1 MDASAKFYSLQLPG
15 KPLTKIP
22 PGNTVEAKQDPS
34 DGKTIFLRNNRMLVI
49 YEQTKGSC
57 TEVRK
62 VEDFFSVS
70 NDDINYPWAVYGGG
84 LLAVRKTN
92 GLVIYKWSKAE
103 LKQVLVAS
111 KFHDE
116 YGYNLQNNTI
126 VFGKIYPSADYIG
139 VISRVGSIVEFGSIN
154 SSEPSKAVR
163 TLKKRLNLDP
173 TWKLPSSKIYLVERY
188 DNQTQLSIA
197 LRTDSELKLFRFN
210 KKYELKELITV
221 KDFLPLDNEYDRI
234 MFAKFDNGSINDLL
248 HFSSQGLT
256 MYRLNEKSD
265 GFQMVYYSTAF
276 SKLRGWNKRT
286 IETIATIDINGDN
299 RDELIASGPKGLCVY
314 RPVFTDDGFDLV
326 NIFDDAIEDHILRY
340 GLPKLMVKTGNSVDY
355 NILLFTGKN
364 LIEVQTKSFT
374 PQSYVIPSIEP
385 SIAKSKPNVPLLVPQ
400 KKYIV
405 WLHDQLDLNSM
416 LQPLNP
422 HAGTVELSI
431 PLIELPNAFGVSVRK
446 YLQYKNIPFESFFGR
461 GWSLP
466 LDYISV
472 ERKNSSFLQDHDY
485 AILKNNNR
493 IILKR
498 HPAWDSVN
506 HWAFI
511 IEGYK
516 QARVKYYPDMERW
529 ELTMEDRTFVYG
541 TWNQL
546 TKRRE
551 EIVCSSWPLCG
562 DKSTKA
568 HNLPSRWYLVHEESK
583 YGPYANY
590 YYDKF
595 VEGKGDRLTRI
606 ELDSGSSVSLKYS
619 NTNQLL
625 RFTVNTTCYEQI
637 VSFEYTG
644 NSLTHIKQEDRTL
657 FKFEYKDQRISKIVY
672 PNKLESSLEYD
683 DMEIDRTR
691 FEEVVPV
698 DLSPTMYYGPDYT
711 VILDKE
717 YEDDRVVITI
727 RNLLGGT
734 DGPKVTKG
742 KLHFGQPGI
751 KSHTI
756 HALEDML
763 VVVLIYA
770 SYKEVTILQF
780 TKNEWVEKEYHPDFP
795 LDAVISVGKK
805 FVLVFNLKT
814 VRVLTISLDGMLTS
828 TEVKKSVPSNF
839 LIHTFANGFV
849 MYDTYIDVWTMGLK
863 NQWKTGYTSTPTDI
877 FSDIEKVLDAFE
889 LDTEF
894 RTALRKGFL
903 ADAVTV
909 YQNAI
914 VVRVPS
920 LVDTKLE
927 LEVYFVIMKFDKG
940 ATRVSNQ
947 SVRIPIANFTTYEYD
962 LPTKDGDIF
971 KLFYEKHSKKLLLKV
986 KSIKGPLYK
995 SLMDQKDKSY
1005 KQIDNSNENATKK
1018 KQYKKEVD
1026 EKIAEEMNNIS
1037 DTVVSKVQFAMDLSQ
1052 FGVLTNQH
1060 GIVTGNMQLS
1070 FDGQT
1075 WQQQPISPETM
1086 RMETVNQW
1094 LGEGFKLAK
1103 NNHEDTFKVYEMP
1116 KNVMVYNTQTNNP
1129 QEIQIVAPR
1138 YIQSQPAGK
1147 RLSMFFFQ
1155 TKETIQLPA
1164 NETMVRASNT
1174 IALVSVRHV
1183 NETSKFVIFRPVD
1196 SFLLK
1201 KTTLFTKQNVRL
1213 NPDETRTSSHIYDA
1227 QDAHLSSEG
1236 AMFYRVKV
1244 APGGNVHQFGWYE
1257 QSTNSSTGAT
1267 TKKSFASDGTDVT
1280 VREKPKPERPEIK
1293 DTERI
1298 IWDKSRQLKVVD
1310 LGALKLVDEVASY
1323 YGFEP
1328 YELNRYGVD
1337 NKWIF
1342 DENNVQNERENHY
1355 LKLPIRSALKAS
1367 FTPVQPNNMWIV
1379 SFWVRLVPVPK
1390 VDDQLNIV
1398 QVAVVNL
1405 ANNSR
1410 RTVSGAKVQHITSD
1424 WCYAE
1429 MTIDTTN
1436 SSNAT
1441 KLRFDINIEPSA
1453 LGKSL
1458 DVDHVRF
1465 SPLDLN
1471 FHASIYTPVNAEVRA
1486 TLHNNGKIKQS
1497 LYSPNSRRVALL
1509 SEDGQ
1514 VIDFAMH
1521 SKTAYVASVNARQC
1535 LVELKPNRGV
1545 YETFDRKQWR
1555 PNGAEWL
1562 MKYGELE
1569 YRPGSTRKRGEII
1582 RTFDA
1587 PFDSLALR
1595 FLYNYESEN
1604 AKLDFSWNGKE
1615 YGIICPDG
1623 SFCNRP
1629 PKIGEVL
1636 IFITELRISV
1646 WLEGHLFRETLLKS
1660 NGSAAEQ
1667 KVFRLLPTGSFR
1679 ISEFLVMYDARVKV
1693 TYYNRMGRPVQFIVY
1708 DDASTV
1714 RVRELIYDEIDRPI
1728 MQTKW
1733 TKLTNHNKEYFAFY
1747 ENFITQVHGTSH
1759 IMTGMV
1765 ASAHPSCEGYPYS
1778 RTVYANDPTEN
1789 KQFQGLPGKDYNV
1802 LGKYKR
1808 RYALRSEIALLAN
1821 IFPEAEGYRQKIVER
1836 PGGAIRATVED
1847 KRGNKVA
1854 KYWQVGNYEHRLT
1867 TYAYSETYGHLYEVL
1882 PPQYHALAKTTSRTR
1897 PFMTG
1902 ANTQE
1907 ENQLNYQWR
1916 TSYYYEDGH
1925 MFGKRTTDGGRFEY
1939 VYTESGI
1946 LRYSIHYN
1954 SPENQNLDRVVH
1966 FTYSSHGKVLREALV
1981 NMTREQCYQLVETNE
1996 LPVSDNSIESF
2007 YGEIETNPDIRY
2019 RSQQSTRRIG
2029 DNQMMESLIFN
2040 ENEKVIKKVFV
2051 VPTINS
2057 TYSID
2062 YEYENGKLH
2071 SLQYPM
2077 NSTTTSFT
2085 LIYNYNG
2092 NGEVK
2097 SIREL
2102 TKRDPMFEFTYNAD
2116 GMMETMKVRT
2126 DAKHTFQRNFT
2137 YNEPGFLIK
2146 LEDDYLSENV
2156 SYLETDSYGQDSYTP
2171 IYEGLI
2177 SKTLF
2182 TAHWQKSTSPLRN
2195 GIYPEYFITAN
2206 MSRRRAALCNEVLR
2220 RAGYIDENNLVKKTF
2235 YGEQDDEL
2243 PFVCGKRIAMNH
2255 LSGMLSSKSFPYQYG
2270 HRYDYDDHDQ
2280 LIKAKYFHGLEEL
2293 ALSPLT
2299 YRSFSKA
2306 IKGVNEATSEKI
2318 WDILRTKS
2326 FLTMDC
2332 TNPSLCHGREGTKS
2346 IFSDFIRQH
2355 RYSHHLKTML
2365 SKAISDR
2372 KGLNV
2377 SEFEPKCKRWIE
2389 GSNMIMK
2396 MCTKLQQSLGKEKI
2410 IKNPLASLHAE
2421 FKDALKRYKSYIPD
2435 IVGVLNRH
2443 FKTALGSSAADVQS
2457 YEIDANGN
2465 HRLFYTG
2472 FSRYRLEYHPGTNKI
2487 TKVYRQQFDRVQR
2500 NEEQFEMK
2508 HDGDGAVIKAEHKG
2522 IKHMEYDKL
2531 LQRVSK
2537 IEMMDGRKLIYQYD
2551 VRGERTFKQVLDK
2564 DGSVMNEK
2572 YYIRDANGLVLMDMD
2587 MTYLAKDQPPDV
2599 RVTNYIYKDQQLIG
2613 FLRNDKLYGVITD
2626 HEGSVRLVVTGGEVV
2641 AAYDYLPYG
2650 QIFRRFGTDLDGQLS
2665 YLYTGQEWEP
2675 ETGLYN
2681 YRARLY
2687 DPDIGR
2693 FYQMDPKEQ
2702 YPSPY
2707 VYAGNSPVSLV
2718 DPDGEFAFT
2727 LAVLILALVGAYLG
2741 AASANN
2747 CWNPLK
2753 WDWRSSSTWI
2763 GLLTGAVTGAS
2774 IPFNMASSVAF
2785 FVGMGL
2791 SLSTSIAIMVG
2802 TGITFAY
2809 FMMAASSGTWDPTKF
2824 DYSSPGTWNALMNGV
2839 ATSSWILMNPSSLIS
2854 SFVSITSV
2862 AAKALFFVAKLTMS
2876 LGFTYLFAALG
2887 QGAEFDVTKWDFSDP
2902 QLYMSIVD
2910 GFTTATVGVLFLR
2923 NLPNQVSKWSG
2934 KVKRTVD
2941 LFVGNLITFRAQL
2954 ALGRDW
2960 SRVIMHSKNFLYVSY
2975 RNMQSLQKGF
2985 LTVGFYSL
2993 IVSLRMSEV
3002 PKSGIP
3008 EFTASEAAINVL
3020 FTTEQFS
3027 DFIVKPLSSASKQLT
3042 LPKPPR
3048 IARFIRFRIRSEAIS
3063 FGNDSHF
3070 HSQHMQRSSASLLQS
3085 TFDTL
3090 IKLPFE
3096 WLFSVKKPETNNAIH
3111 TTSSV
3116 AIFTPKKM
3124 ATTGHILR
3132 NCYRIRNEQHVDGMI
3147 SCYGHSSILT
3157 IVPKF
3162 GDAKIA
3168 KTDYYNYCLPLTYD
3182 GYPSVSC
3189 QGEWSSLVYTAKD
3202 SARVFDFVDG
3212 WILLVQVAP
3221 AAYREIK
3228 RGIKYLF
3235 SRPKRSTQFLSK
3247 DRVQSE
3253 RKMLLSKLDDLKSQ
3267 IHIHKQSQ
3275 HWAQWT
3281 IEDLTEDVESYLT
3294 KGQGSLSM
3302 LEERINTLAGEI
3314 KEDIIIQ
3321 RMQCKLRA
3329 EGANDVTGSYN
3340 EQLDVK
3346 MNALQIGQCLDR
3358 YMNLPLMKVNQ
3369 MNGINYGTLN

>member
-1 MDASAKFYSLQLPG
+1 MDASTKFYSLQLPG
-15 KPLTKIP
+15 TSLTKIP
-22 PGNTVEAKQDPS
+22 LGNTVEVKRDP
-34 DGKTIFLRNNRMLVI
+34 GAGITIFVRNNRVLLI
-49 YEQTKGSC
+49 YQQTNGSWS
-57 TEVRK
+57 EVHK
-62 VEDFFSVS
+62 DEDFFSVS
-70 NDDINYPWAVYGGG
+70 ADDVNYPWAVYKGG
-84 LLAVRKTN
+84 LLAVRKTE
-92 GLVIYKWSKAE
+92 GIVVYKWDKTKLNQLLSAPKY
-103 LKQVLVAS
+103 
-111 KFHDE
+111 HDE

-126 VFGKIYPSADYIG
+126 AFGMIYPSEKYIG
-139 VISRVGSIVEFGSIN
+139 VVSRLGSSVEFGSIN
-154 SSEPSKAVR
+154 PSEPSKAVR
-163 TLKKRLNLDP
+163 TLKKHLNLDQ
-173 TWKLPSSKIYLVERY
+173 TWKIPYSKISLVERY
-188 DNQTQLSIA
+188 DNSTQLSIA
-197 LRTDSELKLFRFN
+197 LRTTSELKLFRFDQ
-210 KKYELKELITV
+210 KYELKQLATV
-221 KDFLPLDNEYDRI
+221 SDFRPPDNEYDRI
-234 MFAKFDNGSINDLL
+234 MFAKFDNGGIHDLL
-248 HFSSQGLT
+248 LFASQGLT
-256 MYRLNEKSD
+256 MYRLNEET
-265 GFQMVYYSTAF
+265 GRFQKVYYSTAF

-286 IETIATIDINGDN
+286 IDTIATIDIDGDN
-299 RDELIASGPKGLCVY
+299 LDELIASGPKGLCVY
-314 RPVFTDDGFDLV
+314 RPVFTENGGFDLV
-326 NIFDDAIEDHILRY
+326 NIFDDTIEDHVVRY
-340 GLPKLMVKTGNSVDY
+340 GHPMLTMKTADKVAS
-355 NILLFTGKN
+355 NILLFTGEN
-364 LIEVQTKSFT
+364 LLEVRTKPFT
-374 PQSYVIPSIEP
+374 PESFDIPSAPP
-385 SIAKSKPNVPLLVPQ
+385 SIAQPKLEVPLLVPQ

-472 ERKNSSFLQDHDY
+472 ERKNSGFLQDHDY

-498 HPAWDSVN
+498 QPAWDSIK

-516 QARVKYYPDMERW
+516 QARVKYYPDAERW

-541 TWNQL
+541 TWDKL
-546 TKRRE
+546 SKKRE
-551 EIVCSSWPLCG
+551 ESVCAAWPLCTTT
-562 DKSTKA
+562 KSKNSQT
-568 HNLPSRWYLVHEESK
+568 LPSRWYLVHEESK

-590 YYDKF
+590 YYDTF
-595 VEGKGDRLTRI
+595 VQGKGDRLERI

-619 NTNQLL
+619 QSNQLSS
-625 RFTVNTTCYEQI
+625 FTVNTTCYEQN
-637 VSFEYTG
+637 VSFEYTD

-657 FKFEYKDQRISKIVY
+657 FRFEYKDKRMSKIVY
-672 PNKLESSLEYD
+672 PNQLESSLEYS

-717 YEDDRVVITI
+717 YEDDRVVISI

-734 DGPKVTKG
+734 EGSKVTKG

-763 VVVLIYA
+763 VVVLIYG
-770 SYKEVTILQF
+770 SRKEVTILQF
-780 TKNEWVEKEYHPDFP
+780 TNNAWIEKEYHLDLP

-805 FVLVFNLKT
+805 FVVMYDLKT
-814 VRVLTISLDGMLTS
+814 VRVLTIGLDGKLTS
-828 TEVKKSVPSNF
+828 TMVKKTVPSNF

-849 MYDTYIDVWTMGLK
+849 MYDTYIDVWTMGIK
-863 NQWKTGYTSTPTDI
+863 NQWQSGYTSTPTDV
-877 FSDIEKVLDAFE
+877 FADITKVLNVFE
-889 LDTEF
+889 LDSEF
-894 RTALRKGFL
+894 RTALRRGFL

-914 VVRVPS
+914 VIRVPA
-920 LVDTKLE
+920 LVDKKLE
-927 LEVYFVIMKFDKG
+927 LKVYFVVMSFEKG
-940 ATRVSNQ
+940 AKRISEQ
-947 SVRIPIANFTTYEYD
+947 SVQIPIANFATYEYD
-962 LPTKDGDIF
+962 LPTKDGDVF
-971 KLFYEKHSKKLLLKV
+971 KLIYEEKNKKLILKM
-986 KSIKGPLYK
+986 KSFKGPMYN
-995 SLMDQKDKSY
+995 SLMEQKEKSY
-1005 KQIDNSNENATKK
+1005 KQIDDSKENASKK
-1018 KQYKKEVD
+1018 TQYKKEVD
-1026 EKIAEEMNNIS
+1026 DKIAEEVDNIS
-1037 DTVVSKVQFAMDLSQ
+1037 RTVVSKVQFAMDLSQ

-1060 GIVTGNMQLS
+1060 GIVTGNTQLS
-1070 FDGQT
+1070 FDGET
-1075 WQQQPISPETM
+1075 WQQQSVSPETM

-1094 LGEGFKLAK
+1094 LGEGFKLVK
-1103 NNHEDTFKVYEMP
+1103 NNHEDTFRVFEMP
-1116 KNVMVYNTQTNNP
+1116 ANVMVYNTETNNP

-1147 RLSMFFFQ
+1147 RLRMFFFH
-1155 TKETIQLPA
+1155 TKETVQLPV

-1174 IALVSVRHV
+1174 IALVTVHHV

-1213 NPDETRTSSHIYDA
+1213 DQDETRTSTHIYDA

-1244 APGGNVHQFGWYE
+1244 APGGNTHQYGWYE
-1257 QSTNSSTGAT
+1257 QATNSSTGVT

-1280 VREKPKPERPEIK
+1280 VREKRKRDRSETQDIER
-1293 DTERI
+1293 T
-1298 IWDKSRQLKVVD
+1298 IWDRSRQLKVVD
-1310 LGALKLVDEVASY
+1310 LGAMKLVDEVASY

-1337 NKWIF
+1337 KKWIF
-1342 DENNVQNERENHY
+1342 EEKHVQNEGENHY
-1355 LKLPIRSALKAS
+1355 LHLPMGAAMKAS
-1367 FTPVQPNNMWIV
+1367 FTPIQPNNMWMV
-1379 SFWVRLVPVPK
+1379 SFWVRLNPVPK
-1390 VDDQLNIV
+1390 VDDQLNVV
-1398 QVAVVNL
+1398 QVTLLNL

-1410 RTVSGAKVQHITSD
+1410 QTLSGAKVQHVTSN
-1424 WCYAE
+1424 WCYVE

-1436 SSNAT
+1436 AT
-1441 KLRFDINIEPSA
+1441 KLQFDISIEPAVS
-1453 LGKSL
+1453 GM

-1471 FHASIYTPVNAEVRA
+1471 FLATIYTPVNAEVRA
-1486 TLHNNGKIKQS
+1486 TLRNNGKLKQS
-1497 LYSPNSRRVALL
+1497 LYSPNGRRVALL

-1514 VIDFAMH
+1514 VIDFAMQ
-1521 SKTAYVASVNARQC
+1521 SKTAYVASVNARKC
-1535 LVELKPNRGV
+1535 LVELKSARGI
-1545 YETFDRKQWR
+1545 YETFDKKDWNPSGAQWSI
-1555 PNGAEWL
+1555 
-1562 MKYGELE
+1562 KYGELE
-1569 YRPGSTRKRGEII
+1569 YNPGNTGQRGEIT
-1582 RTFDA
+1582 RTFDQ

-1595 FLYNYESEN
+1595 FLYNYASN
-1604 AKLDFSWNGKE
+1604 AAKLDFSWNGQE
-1615 YGIICPDG
+1615 FAIICSGG
-1623 SFCNRP
+1623 SPCNRP
-1629 PKIGEVL
+1629 PAAGEVL
-1636 IFITELRISV
+1636 IFITEQRISL
-1646 WLEGHLFRETLLKS
+1646 WLEGHLLREIRLRP
-1660 NGSAAEQ
+1660 NPSASKRKE
-1667 KVFRLLPTGSFR
+1667 FRLLPTGSFG

-1693 TYYNRMGRPVQFIVY
+1693 TYYNRMGRPVQFVVY
-1708 DDASTV
+1708 DDPSTV
-1714 RVRELIYDEIDRPI
+1714 RVRELMYDEIDRPI

-1733 TKLTNHNKEYFAFY
+1733 TKLTCHTKDYFAFY

-1759 IMTGMV
+1759 VMTGMV
-1765 ASAHPSCEGYPYS
+1765 AHSHPSCEGFPYS
-1778 RTVYANDPTEN
+1778 RTIYANDPTEN

-1808 RYALRSEIALLAN
+1808 RYAMRSEIAILKN
-1821 IFPEAEGYRQKIVER
+1821 IFPEAQGYRQKIVER

-1847 KRGNKVA
+1847 SQGNKVA

-1867 TYAYSETYGHLYEVL
+1867 TYIYSDTYGHLVEML

-1897 PFMTG
+1897 PFLTG
-1902 ANTQE
+1902 GNTME
-1907 ENQLNYQWR
+1907 EIQLKNQWR
-1916 TSYYYEDGH
+1916 VSYSYEDGNIID
-1925 MFGKRTTDGGRFEY
+1925 KRTTDGGTFEY

-1946 LRYSIHYN
+1946 LRFSLHYN
-1954 SPENQNLDRVVH
+1954 SPERENLDRVVH
-1966 FTYSSHGKVLREALV
+1966 FTYSSHGKILREALV
-1981 NMTREQCYQLVETNE
+1981 NLTRAQCFQSVETNE
-1996 LPVSDNSIESF
+1996 VPVSDDLIESF
-2007 YGEIETNPDIRY
+2007 YGEIETNPDVRY
-2019 RSQQSTRRIG
+2019 RSQQSTRKIG
-2029 DNQMMESLIFN
+2029 NNQMMESLIFN
-2040 ENEKVIKKVFV
+2040 EHEKVIKKVFV

-2062 YEYENGKLH
+2062 YAYENEQLH

-2077 NSTTTSFT
+2077 NSTASFT
-2085 LIYNYNG
+2085 LLYDYNG

-2097 SIREL
+2097 SIRDQ

-2116 GMMETMKVRT
+2116 GMVETMKVRT
-2126 DAKHTFQRNFT
+2126 DAKHMFQRNFT
-2137 YNEPGFLIK
+2137 YNEPGFLVQ
-2146 LEDDYLSENV
+2146 LEDDYLSESV

-2177 SKTLF
+2177 SKTMF
-2182 TAHWQKSTSPLRN
+2182 TAHWQKSASPLRN
-2195 GIYPEYFITAN
+2195 GIYPEYFISST
-2206 MSRRRAALCNEVLR
+2206 MDRTRAAFCNEVLR
-2220 RAGYIDENNLVKKTF
+2220 RAGYIDENNLVNRTF
-2235 YGEQDDEL
+2235 YGEQVDDL
-2243 PFVCGKRIAMNH
+2243 PLVCGKRIAMRH
-2255 LSGMLSSKSFPYQYG
+2255 LSAVLSSKSFPYQYG

-2280 LIKAKYFHGLEEL
+2280 LIKGKYFHGQDEL

-2299 YRSFSKA
+2299 HRSFSKA
-2306 IKGVNEATSEKI
+2306 IKGVDEATSKKI
-2318 WDILRTKS
+2318 WDILHTKS
-2326 FLTMDC
+2326 YLTMDC
-2332 TNPSLCHGREGTKS
+2332 TNPNLCHGREGTKS

-2355 RYSHHLKTML
+2355 RYSQHLKTML
-2365 SKAISDR
+2365 SKAISAR
-2372 KGLNV
+2372 KGLNK
-2377 SEFEPKCKRWIE
+2377 SEFEQKCARWIE
-2389 GSNMIMK
+2389 GSNMIAK
-2396 MCTKLQQSLGKEKI
+2396 VCTQLQQSLANEKI
-2410 IKNPLASLHAE
+2410 IGDSDKHPLAALHTE
-2421 FKDALKRYKSYIPD
+2421 FQDALKRYKNQIPD
-2435 IVGVLNRH
+2435 IVGVLHLH
-2443 FKTALGSSAADVQS
+2443 FATALGRSAADVQS

-2465 HRLFYTG
+2465 HRKFYTG
-2472 FSRYRLEYHPGTNKI
+2472 FARYRLDYRPGTNKI
-2487 TKVYRQQFDRVQR
+2487 TKVFRQRFDRVQR
-2500 NEEQFEMK
+2500 TEEQFTVE
-2508 HDGDGAVIKAEHKG
+2508 HDSDGAVIKAEHKG
-2522 IKHMEYDKL
+2522 IKRMEYDKL

-2537 IEMMDGRKLIYQYD
+2537 IEMMDERKLLYQYD

-2564 DGSVMNEK
+2564 DGKVTSEK

-2587 MTYLAKDQPPDV
+2587 MAYLAKDQPPDV
-2599 RVTNYIYKDQQLIG
+2599 RVTSYIYKDQQLIG
-2613 FLRNDKLYGVITD
+2613 FLRNDRLYGVITD

-2650 QIFRRFGTDLDGQLS
+2650 QIFRRFGTDLDGQIS

-2718 DPDGEFAFT
+2718 DPDGEFAFA

-2854 SFVSITSV
+2854 SFVSLTSV

-2887 QGAEFDVTKWDFSDP
+2887 QGGEFDVTKWDFSDP

-2923 NLPNQVSKWSG
+2923 NVPNQISKWTG

-2941 LFVGNLITFRAQL
+2941 VIVGNLITFRAQL

-2960 SRVIMHSKNFLYVSY
+2960 SRLIMQSKNFMSVSF
-2975 RNMQSLQKGF
+2975 RSVQSLQKGF
-2985 LTVGFYSL
+2985 LTVGFYAVV
-2993 IVSLRMSEV
+2993 VSLRLSEV
-3002 PKSGIP
+3002 PNSDIP
-3008 EFTASEAAINVL
+3008 AFTAAEATVNVL
-3020 FTTEQFS
+3020 FNAEQFS
-3027 DFIVKPLSSASKQLT
+3027 DFVVKPLSRQMK
-3042 LPKPPR
+3042 LPKLP
-3048 IARFIRFRIRSEAIS
+3048 ARFIRFRIRSEAIS
-3063 FGNDSHF
+3063 IGNDSYLHTQ
-3070 HSQHMQRSSASLLQS
+3070 QHMHRSSASLLQT
-3085 TFDTL
+3085 TFNTL
-3090 IKLPFE
+3090 INLPFE
-3096 WLFSVKKPETNNAIH
+3096 WLFSGKVAEENSNTNTI
-3111 TTSSV
+3111 TSMV
-3116 AIFTPKKM
+3116 TFTPQQM
-3124 ATTGHILR
+3124 PRTGHILR
-3132 NCYRIRNEQHVDGMI
+3132 NCYKMGSEQHPGGMI

-3162 GDAKIA
+3162 HDAKIA
-3168 KTDYYNYCLPLTYD
+3168 EQDHYNHCMPLTY
-3182 GYPSVSC
+3182 GGHPSVSC

-3212 WILLVQVAP
+3212 WLMLAQVAP
-3221 AAYREIK
+3221 SAYKEIK

-3235 SRPKRSTQFLSK
+3235 SRPERSTQYSNK
-3247 DRVQSE
+3247 DRVENE
-3253 RKMLLSKLDDLKSQ
+3253 RKMLLSKLNDLKSQ
-3267 IHIHKQSQ
+3267 IHPTIRSQ
-3275 HWAQWT
+3275 HYWAQWMV
-3281 IEDLTEDVESYLT
+3281 EDLTEDVESYLT
-3294 KGQGSLSM
+3294 KGQGSFNM
-3302 LEERINTLAGEI
+3302 LEDRINTLAAEI
-3314 KEDIIIQ
+3314 KEDIL
-3321 RMQCKLRA
+3321 MQQLQSTFKLQ
-3329 EGANDVTGSYN
+3329 EANEIPRPYDEN
-3340 EQLDVK
+3340 LNVK
-3346 MNALQIGQCLDR
+3346 MGNLQIGQYLDR
-3358 YMNLPLMKVNQ
+3358 FVQRPLRSLNQ
-3369 MNGINYGTLN
+3369 MSDMIYGALN